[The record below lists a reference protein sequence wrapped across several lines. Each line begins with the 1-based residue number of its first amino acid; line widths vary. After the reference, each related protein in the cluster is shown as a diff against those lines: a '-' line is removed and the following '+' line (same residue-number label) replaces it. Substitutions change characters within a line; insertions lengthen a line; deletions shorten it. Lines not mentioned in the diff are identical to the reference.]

1 MKTSCRTSFLGLTV
15 RSARSKAGYSFTKRE
30 FTRALRLLELAGRLK
45 ERQRTFL
52 VGDRKR
58 FDTLIKR
65 VLDLEFQLEAWSS
78 LESELRRL
86 YGKKVE
92 GLTSKEYWVYF
103 SSPPGTW
110 KKMCGREGWYVF
122 DYEKLKS
129 KAFIVTRRN

>member
-1 MKTSCRTSFLGLTV
+1 MKPCARTSFLGSPFR
-15 RSARSKAGYSFTKRE
+15 RSCSKVVHSFTKSE
-30 FTRALRLLELAGRLK
+30 FSRVLRLLEFAGRLK
-45 ERQRTFL
+45 ERQRTFQ

-58 FDTLIKR
+58 FNTLIKR
-65 VLDLEFQLEAWSS
+65 VLDLEFQLEACPC
-78 LESELRRL
+78 LESALGRL

-92 GLTSKEYWVYF
+92 GLTSKDYWVYF